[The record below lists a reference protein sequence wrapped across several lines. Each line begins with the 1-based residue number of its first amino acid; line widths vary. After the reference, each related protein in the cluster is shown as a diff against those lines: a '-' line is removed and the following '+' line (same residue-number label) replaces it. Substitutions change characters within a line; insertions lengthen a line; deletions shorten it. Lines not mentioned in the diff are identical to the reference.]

1 MNRDRVYDF
10 YAKQARHFRD
20 ANPRPALLA
29 EFAGLDGGSYG
40 HWGNQSEPVW
50 ADGRWNETD
59 LGSLLSG
66 VFHGDGVRVAR
77 GVCIR
82 LGEGD
87 DGLSACFDPDT
98 LSFPRVW
105 SGRFVKFSTVRHGFK
120 QGLGQDGPTVPIAE
134 IEVPYDIHQPK
145 KYLGFYRFGRRVI
158 FAYRVGET

>member
-1 MNRDRVYDF
+1 MAELASAVNRDRVYDF

-66 VFHGDGVRVAR
+66 VFHGDGIQCRAR
-77 GVCIR
+77 R
-82 LGEGD
+82 LHPAVGEGD

-98 LSFPRVW
+98 LSYPRVW
-105 SGRFVKFSTVRHGFK
+105 SGRFVKFSSVRHGFM
-120 QGLGQDGPTVPIAE
+120 QGLGQDGPTVR
-134 IEVPYDIHQPK
+134 DSRDRSS
-145 KYLGFYRFGRRVI
+145 LRR
-158 FAYRVGET
+158 R